1 MLTKSEQ
8 LKLDQ
13 MCTHF
18 PALKDIF
25 NKVEQEH
32 QFQIS
37 QISHEIRNP
46 VTLINSFLQLFAASN
61 PEVTT
66 RPYWNEITEN
76 MQYLRTLL
84 TELSSYNNSKALYRK
99 PGNIYKLL
107 ESIVISATPS
117 LQESGIQIQLIKETP
132 IPSFDLDSIKLRQV
146 FLNLIRNAHEAMPC
160 GGSIRITIRL
170 EENTVVIQIQ
180 DTGCGIPIEHMPTLF
195 DSFVTHK
202 KDGSGL
208 GLAIAKNV
216 VESHGG
222 SIDASSEAD
231 QGCIF
236 TVRLPVFFL

>member
-8 LKLDQ
+8 LELDQ
-13 MCTHF
+13 LCVHY
-18 PALKDIF
+18 PSLKDIL

-84 TELSSYNNSKALYRK
+84 TELSSFNNSKALYRK
-99 PGNIYKLL
+99 PGNLYKLL
-107 ESIVISATPS
+107 ESIVMSATPS
-117 LQESGIQIQLIKETP
+117 LQEAGIQIRLIKETP
-132 IPSFDLDSIKLRQV
+132 IPSFDFDGIKLRQV
-146 FLNLIRNAHEAMPC
+146 FLNLIRNAQEAMLS
-160 GGSIRITIRL
+160 GGNIHITIRVDN
-170 EENTVVIQIQ
+170 NTVTVQIQ
-180 DTGCGIPIEHMPTLF
+180 DTGSGIPIEYMPTLF
-195 DSFVTHK
+195 DSFITHK

-216 VESHGG
+216 VEAHGG
-222 SIDASSEAD
+222 SIHAHSELN

-236 TVRLPVFFL
+236 TILLPIFFL